1 MVLQEVAKNKK
12 TIKLEVNMKRKTL
25 IVLLVLLLVGILAFT
40 VFACND
46 NKKPNNPGTDTPGGD
61 GPGPDDD
68 DPPEDETYAIVEAL
82 PKLVTG
88 LDKVAATVG
97 DINEGKAAY
106 LGADIGLNFGLTA
119 DGLDVAADLDLSL
132 KVSVDEKK
140 SANNWALIGLKSDNK
155 EVAQLFIHAEEKNKE
170 VIYIKEAL
178 TGNDNWKRLSVL
190 DTSASEG
197 LTGLFTTPGGV
208 EPDANYNDEGVA
220 GFDTETG
227 YHHVYNGGLIGRL
240 FGLID
245 VMTNGTKVGEEYM
258 FAKPVY
264 KTEGTGDDE
273 HEVFVGYAPEG
284 GAPVIDFTAD
294 SPIGGLKIMGDSTIS
309 GIVNLVGMLDKLV
322 DGALHAE
329 AYDNGNRYVATLN
342 RAGIGDLIGGLTG
355 SFDLGDLVKT
365 LEKLNPVLRLVLGME
380 VKDGKFNVLKY
391 DDPADAP
398 VLDIEFS
405 VDPETAA
412 LTDLSI
418 DFANGDI
425 EGMGITLGLAL
436 SNIELSDKSSKAPD
450 TETAGAQ
457 DLGINLALQAKLP
470 AWATGAAIAV
480 SINPNA
486 VIGFDSEG
494 YVQVDLSGIAGHA
507 TFNNTTIAE
516 YTTYNS
522 ETGFAIN
529 LKPVYEFIAKG
540 QTGDLRDQVYF
551 IKCDLE
557 SIINNAIKPSTPASA
572 ETIQNAAF
580 ADETENET
588 ENETG
593 TLGTLIDAI
602 KALSK
607 PGADILGG
615 IGNIIGPALTDSNSI
630 VKLLLAEIT
639 KGDSLTFKPA
649 LGAEIDDEIII
660 TLDAPALVE
669 FAMGKNLLGGAES
682 QINITLY
689 DASNPD
695 SGKQPITL
703 SEIFEGDLVDVM
715 IDLVY
720 TTMFENYQKTNPE
733 ATFAGYMASQTKPT
747 DIVNSIIKPVAEKW
761 NITVLKD
768 GALTVSDIGDIT
780 ATINMGSN
788 GVNGLG
794 ITLGAFF
801 VEDEASG
808 DSVPSVWVSLIGN
821 FNKYTAGTSISLDK
835 VDSVIDSWDDFNA
848 TGGLQNALMELA
860 VYALGV
866 DIAA

>member
-1 MVLQEVAKNKK
+1 
-12 TIKLEVNMKRKTL
+12 MKRKTL

-46 NKKPNNPGTDTPGGD
+46 KKPPNNPGTDTPGGD
-61 GPGPDDD
+61 GPNPDDD
-68 DPPEDETYAIVEAL
+68 DDDDDEEETYAIVEAL

-97 DINEGKAAY
+97 DINSGKAAY
-106 LGADIGLNFGLTA
+106 LGADIGLNFGVTA

-140 SANNWALIGLKSDNK
+140 HANNWALIGLNSDGK
-155 EVAQLFIHAEEKNKE
+155 EVAQLFIHAEAANKE

-178 TGNDNWKRLSVL
+178 TGSNNWKRLSVL
-190 DTSASEG
+190 DTSDSD

-227 YHHVYNGGLIGRL
+227 YHHVYSGGLIGRL

-294 SPIGGLKIMGDSTIS
+294 SPIGGLKIMGDSTLS
-309 GIVNLVGMLDKLV
+309 GIVNLVGMLGNLV

-398 VLDIEFS
+398 VLNIEFS

-450 TETAGAQ
+450 TETAGAE
-457 DLGINLALQAKLP
+457 DLGINLALAAKLP
-470 AWATGAAIAV
+470 AWPTGGATIAV

-507 TFNNTTIAE
+507 TFNNATIAE

-522 ETGFAIN
+522 KTGFAIN
-529 LKPVYEFIAKG
+529 LKPAYDFIAPLE
-540 QTGDLRDQVYF
+540 TGVSATDLRDKVYF
-551 IKCDLE
+551 IQCDLE
-557 SIINNAIKPSTPASA
+557 SIINNKLKPSSAPASA

-580 ADETENET
+580 TDET

-615 IGNIIGPALTDSNSI
+615 IGNIIGPALTDSDSI

-639 KGDSLTFKPA
+639 KGDSITFDPE
-649 LGAEIDDEIII
+649 LGGEIDDEIII
-660 TLDAPALVE
+660 TLDAPALVK
-669 FAMGKNLLGGAES
+669 FAMDENLLGGAES

-689 DASNPD
+689 DASNPA

-703 SEIFEGDLVDVM
+703 SEIFKGDLVDVM

-720 TTMFENYQKTNPE
+720 TVMFENYQKTNPE
-733 ATFAGYMASQTKPT
+733 ATFDGYMADKKVPT
-747 DIVNSIIKPVAEKW
+747 DIVDGIIKPVADKW

-768 GALTVSDIGDIT
+768 GALSVSEIGDIT

-821 FNKYTAGTSISLDK
+821 FNKYTAGTSISLDE
-835 VDSVIDSWDDFNA
+835 VDSVITITSWNDFNA
-848 TGGLQNALMELA
+848 PGGLQNALMELA
-860 VYALGV
+860 EYALGIE
-866 DIAA
+866 IAA

>member
-1 MVLQEVAKNKK
+1 
-12 TIKLEVNMKRKTL
+12 MKRKTL

-40 VFACND
+40 VFACN
-46 NKKPNNPGTDTPGGD
+46 NKKPDKPGTDTPGGD
-61 GPGPDDD
+61 GTNPDDD
-68 DPPEDETYAIVEAL
+68 DDDDDEEETYAIVEAL

-97 DINEGKAAY
+97 DIEAGKGAY
-106 LGADIGLNFGLTA
+106 LGADIGLNFGVTA
-119 DGLDVAADLDLSL
+119 EGLDVAADLVLSL
-132 KVSVDEKK
+132 KVSVDEDT
-140 SANNWALIGLKSDNK
+140 ATNNWALIGLKSDK
-155 EVAQLFIHAEEKNKE
+155 KDVAQLYIHAEAADKE
-170 VIYIKEAL
+170 VIYIKEAF
-178 TGNDNWKRLSVL
+178 TGSNNWKVLSVL
-190 DTSASEG
+190 DASENPE
-197 LTGLFTTPGGV
+197 LEGLFTGS
-208 EPDANYNDEGVA
+208 NY
-220 GFDTETG
+220 
-227 YHHVYNGGLIGRL
+227 GLIGKL
-240 FGLID
+240 FGLISGLAANE
-245 VMTNGTKVGEEYM
+245 T
-258 FAKPVY
+258 FP
-264 KTEGTGDDE
+264 
-273 HEVFVGYAPEG
+273 
-284 GAPVIDFTAD
+284 IDFDAA
-294 SPIGGLKIMGDSTIS
+294 SPIGGLEIMEGSTINS
-309 GIVNLVGMLDKLV
+309 IVSLVGLLGEVV

-329 AYDNGNRYVATLN
+329 AFDNGNRYVATLN
-342 RAGIGDLIGGLTG
+342 RAGIGDLIGGLMG
-355 SFDLGDLVKT
+355 SFDLGDLLTT

-380 VKDGKFNVLKY
+380 VKEGKFNVLDY

-436 SNIELSDKSSKAPD
+436 SNIELSDESKAPE
-450 TETAGAQ
+450 TETANAE
-457 DLGINLALQAKLP
+457 DLGINLALAAKLP
-470 AWATGAAIAV
+470 AWPTGGATIAV

-486 VIGFDSEG
+486 VIGFDADG
-494 YVQVDLSGIAGHA
+494 YVQVDLDDIAGHA

-522 ETGFAIN
+522 KTGFAIN
-529 LKPVYEFIAKG
+529 LKPAYDFIAPLE
-540 QTGDLRDQVYF
+540 TGVSATDLRDKVYF
-551 IKCDLE
+551 IQCDLE

-580 ADETENET
+580 ADGT

-639 KGDSLTFKPA
+639 KGDSITFDPE
-649 LGAEIDDEIII
+649 LGGEIDDEIII
-660 TLDAPALVE
+660 TLDAPALVK
-669 FAMGKNLLGGAES
+669 FAMDENLLGGAES

-703 SEIFEGDLVDVM
+703 SKIFEGDLVDVM

-720 TTMFENYQKTNPE
+720 TTMFENYQKTYPE
-733 ATFAGYMASQTKPT
+733 ATFAEYMKGKMLPT
-747 DIVNSIIKPVAEKW
+747 DIVDGIIKPVAKNW
-761 NITVLKD
+761 KIAVLED
-768 GALTVSDIGDIT
+768 GALTVAEIGDIT

-835 VDSVIDSWDDFNA
+835 VDSVITSWNDFNA

-860 VYALGV
+860 EYALGIE
-866 DIAA
+866 IAA